1 MPEMLPYLERI
12 QKRFEDPNIQAAL
25 KGYTRIFQF
34 EFTDSGESYYMKI
47 EDGQKCTFENGKA
60 PAADLILTST
70 TDVVIGVMER
80 RINPVTA
87 YTTRKVR
94 VLGSMEDLLKLQ
106 RLL

>member
-34 EFTDSGESYYMKI
+34 EFTDTGESFYMKI
-47 EDGQKCTFENGKA
+47 ENGQKCAVENGKA